1 MNCPNGRIPFHDNYA
16 MYDADDLEFLERR
29 RLWATG
35 CQHPDDCQPDYCG
48 CDSMPIDPDL

>member
-1 MNCPNGRIPFHDNYA
+1 MNCPNRRIPFHDNYA
-16 MYDADDLEFLERR
+16 MYDADDREFLERR

-48 CDSMPIDPDL
+48 CDSMPINPDL